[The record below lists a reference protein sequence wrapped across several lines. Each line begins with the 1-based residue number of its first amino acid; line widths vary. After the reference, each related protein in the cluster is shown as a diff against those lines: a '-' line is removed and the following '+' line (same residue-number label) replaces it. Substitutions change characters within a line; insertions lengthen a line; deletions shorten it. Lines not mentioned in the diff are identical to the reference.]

1 MSPHDPHGLVIWLLA
16 VATWVVMAG
25 IGWLL
30 RRFRRPLA
38 PEVPCITDAQPP
50 AEAPADP
57 AEHATEWPA
66 FDSAYA
72 VEAGADGDEQ

>member
-1 MSPHDPHGLVIWLLA
+1 MSPHGAVIWGLA
-16 VATWVVMAG
+16 AATWVVMGG

-30 RRFRRPLA
+30 WRFRRPPV
-38 PEVPCITDAQPP
+38 PEVPCITDAEPP
-50 AEAPADP
+50 LDPEDP
-57 AEHATEWPA
+57 AELAAYVSERPA